1 MNIKLKDGAE
11 LHPIHVIGGSKFING
26 ASRDTLNFIFPADTS
41 LDELDGLFTAEN
53 CEKISL
59 FEDNADGS
67 VTEHIYT
74 GYTIRA
80 ELSRTPMVVQPATED
95 TEEVTENRVTVSMT
109 LRTYAEKKLDEIAKQ
124 VALQEDC
131 IVELACEMYA

>member
-1 MNIKLKDGAE
+1 MKITLKNGAE
-11 LHPIHVIGGSKFING
+11 LHPILVTGGGRHING
-26 ASRDTLNFIFPADTS
+26 AHRDTLNFIFPADAS

-59 FEDNADGS
+59 YEDNADGS

-95 TEEVTENRVTVSMT
+95 TEEVTENRVTVSMA
-109 LRTYAEKKLDEIAKQ
+109 LRTYAEKQLAEIAKKN
-124 VALQEDC
+124 AILEEC
-131 IVELACEMYA
+131 IVELAGEIYA

>member
-1 MNIKLKDGAE
+1 MKIILANGTE
-11 LHPIHVIGGSKFING
+11 LNPIIVTGGGRSING
-26 ASRDTLNFIFPADTS
+26 AHRDTLNFIFPADAS

-95 TEEVTENRVTVSMT
+95 TEEVTENRVTVSMA
-109 LRTYAEKKLDEIAKQ
+109 LRTYAEKKLDEIAKR

-131 IVELACEMYA
+131 IVELACDMYA

>member
-1 MNIKLKDGAE
+1 MKITLTNCAI
-11 LHPIHVIGGSKFING
+11 LHPILVTGGGRHING
-26 ASRDTLNFIFPADTS
+26 AHRDTLNFIFPADAS

-95 TEEVTENRVTVSMT
+95 TEEVTENRVTVSMA

-131 IVELACEMYA
+131 IVELACDMYA